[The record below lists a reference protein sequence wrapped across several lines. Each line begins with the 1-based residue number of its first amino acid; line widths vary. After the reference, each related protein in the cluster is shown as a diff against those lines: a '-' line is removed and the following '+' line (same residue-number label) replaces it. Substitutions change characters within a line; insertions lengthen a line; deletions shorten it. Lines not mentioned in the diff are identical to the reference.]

1 MMDETLNA
9 LLAIRTR
16 VAESAVTSES
26 PDEIRMY
33 IMIGKTAM
41 FVDTMS
47 TMLPITTPFREIRFI
62 RRLTLPGSTTNS
74 IPVMQN
80 LKSASAPADGKRSLN
95 AYVDFSMKYP
105 GPPGHR
111 GFIEA

>member
-62 RRLTLPGSTTNS
+62 LPPALPKRCAYHADNAGAA
-74 IPVMQN
+74 Q
-80 LKSASAPADGKRSLN
+80 AP
-95 AYVDFSMKYP
+95 
-105 GPPGHR
+105 
-111 GFIEA
+111 